1 MCYSYHA
8 YNISTTTIYGV
19 LHEHQPVIL
28 SLNSNGVMLVLHLC
42 LSQSSEMVLLLEE
55 LVDVPYSSTVIP
67 TIDMPVQ
74 RSSVLITERDLRYIV
89 SAKSGA
95 GWDMEW

>member
-1 MCYSYHA
+1 MV
-8 YNISTTTIYGV
+8 TTYQPLLFKV
-19 LHEHQPVIL
+19 LHEQQPVIL
-28 SLNSNGVMLVLHLC
+28 SLNSNGVMLVLNLC